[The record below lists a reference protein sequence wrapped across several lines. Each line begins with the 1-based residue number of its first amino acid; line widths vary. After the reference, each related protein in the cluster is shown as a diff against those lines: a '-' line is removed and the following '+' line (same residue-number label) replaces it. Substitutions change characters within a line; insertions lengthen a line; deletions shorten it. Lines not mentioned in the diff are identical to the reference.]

1 MTGLWI
7 VTTQWFF
14 GPPLIDRSFRLSGGK
29 CEIVAQ
35 GGLRD
40 EPVEEFVTAAACK
53 LAGGSWAG
61 GHDISGHVF
70 ILILGS
76 AFLIFEAWPI
86 LELIAARGWL
96 ALEEKKREEVDG
108 SGGDGF
114 TVGEEGDER
123 EWGLSMSV
131 ISGVVGTAL
140 WMLLMTATYFHTW
153 FEKVSR
159 NTICPRI
166 Y

>member
-1 MTGLWI
+1 M
-7 VTTQWFF
+7 V
-14 GPPLIDRSFRLSGGK
+14 
-29 CEIVAQ
+29 EQ

-86 LELIAARGWL
+86 LEVIAARGWVV
-96 ALEEKKREEVDG
+96 LEERKREEMDSVR
-108 SGGDGF
+108 GDGF
-114 TVGEEGDER
+114 TVGKEGDER
-123 EWGLSMSV
+123 EWGLSMGV
-131 ISGVVGTAL
+131 ISGVVGTSL

-153 FEKVSR
+153 FEKVGR
-159 NTICPRI
+159 NNICLRI
-166 Y
+166 D